1 MCVMEGILGGV
12 PYSLVSVGLR
22 SVHYNGLESLRM
34 LVLPLRLLKMINFVV
49 LVVSAV
55 KNILAPYRISFGIFS
70 ED

>member
-1 MCVMEGILGGV
+1 MIDMEGILGEV

-22 SVHYNGLESLRM
+22 NVHYNGLESLRM
-34 LVLPLRLLKMINFVV
+34 LVLPRRPLKNNKSVV
-49 LVVSAV
+49 LVVFAV

>member
-1 MCVMEGILGGV
+1 MEGILGEV

-22 SVHYNGLESLRM
+22 NVHYNGLESLRM
-34 LVLPLRLLKMINFVV
+34 LVLPLRPQRPLKMINFMV
-49 LVVSAV
+49 LVVFAV